1 MSITVLK
8 PGLQTTIQAG
18 ARHGLR
24 HLGVPASGAAD
35 ALSLALANR
44 LTGNDLLAPAL
55 EVTLVGPT
63 LGFDASFAIALTGG
77 DAKATL
83 NGESIGFHRTVFVNA
98 GDELAIGSVAAGTR
112 VYLAFAGGL
121 QAANVLGS
129 SSTYMPAVLG
139 GHQGRALVEGDV
151 LQTQDKSTVTE
162 SLETPED
169 FRPPITSRWAVRA
182 CRSAET
188 HLLVGQQLTALIDT
202 SWTIGR
208 RADRMGMQLDGPS
221 LSVSSDGRMPSAAVF
236 PGTIQCPEDG
246 APFILAVDS
255 GTTGGYPRV
264 AQVARVD
271 RHLLGQMRA
280 GDHLCFLPR
289 QPQEAIDELR
299 AKHDYWRQWLPGIE
313 RVI

>member
-44 LTGNDLLAPAL
+44 LTANDLLAPGL
-55 EVTLVGPT
+55 EATLVGPT

-83 NGESIGFHRTVFVNA
+83 NGEPIEFHRTIFVNA
-98 GDELAIGSVAAGTR
+98 GDELAIGSVEAGTR
-112 VYLAFAGGL
+112 VYLGFAGGL

-129 SSTYMPAVLG
+129 SSTYMPAALG

-151 LQTQDKSTVTE
+151 LQTQGENSMSE
-162 SLETPED
+162 SLETPKD

-188 HLLVGQQLTALIDT
+188 HLLVEQQLSALIDT
-202 SWTIGR
+202 NWSIGR
-208 RADRMGMQLDGPS
+208 RADRMGMQLDGPT
-221 LSVSSDGRMPSAAVF
+221 LNVSSDGRMPSAPVF

-255 GTTGGYPRV
+255 GTTGGYPRI

-280 GDHLCFLPR
+280 GDHLRFLPR
-289 QPQEAIDELR
+289 QPKEAIDELR
-299 AKHDYWRQWLPGIE
+299 AKHDYWRRWLPGIE